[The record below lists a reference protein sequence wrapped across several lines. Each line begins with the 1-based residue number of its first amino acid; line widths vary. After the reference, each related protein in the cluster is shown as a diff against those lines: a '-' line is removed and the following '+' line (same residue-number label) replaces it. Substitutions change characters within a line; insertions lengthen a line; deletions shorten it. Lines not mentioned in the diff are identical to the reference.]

1 MASVAERRI
10 VPMGEMQRQ
19 ANSADTPKGIPCK
32 NCGSTRRRVWTT
44 RRGDGYVMRETI
56 CLECEAKRV
65 TMER

>member
-1 MASVAERRI
+1 MESVAERRI
-10 VPMGEMQRQ
+10 VPMGEMQAAAGQ
-19 ANSADTPKGIPCK
+19 PKGIPCK

-56 CLECEAKRV
+56 CLECESKRV